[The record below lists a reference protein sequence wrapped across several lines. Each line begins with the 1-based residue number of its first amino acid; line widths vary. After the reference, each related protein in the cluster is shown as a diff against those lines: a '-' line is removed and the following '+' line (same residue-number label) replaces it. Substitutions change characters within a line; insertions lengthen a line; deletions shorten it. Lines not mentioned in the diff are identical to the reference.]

1 MDLERGSTLPSITNE
16 WAWIIW
22 SWQTVVDIGSRLCAT
37 LKGSRLNANLDST
50 KPDEQIEDF
59 PQGYPRYSA
68 LIASDEAFYIC
79 RGFSYLRS
87 RILLLK
93 QDRLVVL
100 EKRLREIDDA
110 ETVPLFLGASRE
122 DTNTQRRQVL
132 DEIDVAL
139 SEYYRFMERASRALS
154 LRRPPRRNVSS
165 LTNWLNGTAALAR
178 DETAYLINTNDLVSL
193 SSSGD
198 GLVTSMEALAEDGLI
213 RFHKGFRSLSG
224 NRRSRDSHVYLYSG
238 ALVRRLSHVAIS
250 TLVALLLIAPI
261 IVCSAV
267 QSIPLR
273 LALILIATMMLLMTM
288 ATISYRG
295 TAELFIAG
303 ATYCAVLVVFISGNS
318 SSSP

>member
-1 MDLERGSTLPSITNE
+1 MDPERGSALPGTTKE
-16 WAWIIW
+16 WARIIW
-22 SWQTVVDIGSRLCAT
+22 SWQTVVDMGSRLRAT
-37 LKGSRLNANLDST
+37 LKGSRPNTNLDST
-50 KPDEQIEDF
+50 KLDEQIEDF
-59 PQGYPRYSA
+59 PQGYPRYLA

-87 RILLLK
+87 RLLLLK

-139 SEYYRFMERASRALS
+139 PDYYRFMEMGSRVLS
-154 LRRPPRRNVSS
+154 LRRPPRRNVTS

-198 GLVTSMEALAEDGLI
+198 RLVTSMEGLAEDGLI

-224 NRRSRDSHVYLYSG
+224 NCRSRDLHVYLYSG
-238 ALVRRLSHVAIS
+238 VLVRRLSHVAIS
-250 TLVALLLIAPI
+250 ALVALLLTAPI
-261 IVCSAV
+261 IACFAV

-273 LALILIATMMLLMTM
+273 LVLILIATMMLLMTM
-288 ATISYRG
+288 ATLSYQR

-303 ATYCAVLVVFISGNS
+303 ATYCAVLVVFLSGNS